1 MAIVAKELLVIFHGA
16 LFRLLHHSLFQGDG
30 FFETSQ
36 DLFFCFRLNLY
47 SSLVSENGKRDM
59 LSQTS
64 KYSEKGGEL
73 DICASI
79 LYL

>member
-1 MAIVAKELLVIFHGA
+1 VDEKELLTVWLADKI
-16 LFRLLHHSLFQGDG
+16 LDTVKNEDEVQGDG

-36 DLFFCFRLNLY
+36 DLFFCFHLNLY
-47 SSLVSENGKRDM
+47 STLVSENGKRDM
-59 LSQTS
+59 LFQTS
-64 KYSEKGGEL
+64 KYSEKGREL

>member
-1 MAIVAKELLVIFHGA
+1 MKWSPQFVSQLPDV
-16 LFRLLHHSLFQGDG
+16 RLDDLQCDG

-36 DLFFCFRLNLY
+36 DLFFCFHLNLY
-47 SSLVSENGKRDM
+47 STLVSENGKRDM

-79 LYL
+79 LYF

>member
-1 MAIVAKELLVIFHGA
+1 MAIVAKELLVIFYGT
-16 LFRLLHHSLFQGDG
+16 LFRILHHSLLQCNG
-30 FFETSQ
+30 FFETIQ
-36 DLFFCFRLNLY
+36 DLFFCFHLNLY
-47 SSLVSENGKRDM
+47 STLVSENGKRDM